1 MQKPESEPEE
11 VASDGGAARAAGAG
25 GAVVE
30 AAEVQE
36 QKQFLEKI
44 LGKHTYNILE
54 HIFYILQTYVV
65 LPSQVTI
72 VDEFLDAILTGV
84 APVEDQS
91 IAMDL
96 LQDIVDMP
104 NIKKM
109 VSMFQ
114 W

>member
-1 MQKPESEPEE
+1 M
-11 VASDGGAARAAGAG
+11 
-25 GAVVE
+25 
-30 AAEVQE
+30 
-36 QKQFLEKI
+36 
-44 LGKHTYNILE
+44 
-54 HIFYILQTYVV
+54 
-65 LPSQVTI
+65 TI
-72 VDEFLDAILTGV
+72 VDEFLDAILEGV

-104 NIKKM
+104 NIKKI